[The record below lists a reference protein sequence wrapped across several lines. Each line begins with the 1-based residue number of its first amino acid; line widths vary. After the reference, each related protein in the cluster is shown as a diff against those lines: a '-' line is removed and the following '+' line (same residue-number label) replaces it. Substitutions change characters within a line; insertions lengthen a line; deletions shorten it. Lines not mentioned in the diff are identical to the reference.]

1 MGVADTENLAAA
13 STFKGLLSTGHKG
26 LSSLQLSTPPH
37 PCTEA
42 DFISQEPTFTIRSIP
57 REPAQKPG

>member
-13 STFKGLLSTGHKG
+13 STFKGLLSTGHEG

-37 PCTEA
+37 PCREA
-42 DFISQEPTFTIRSIP
+42 DFISQEPTDIHYQEHS
-57 REPAQKPG
+57 

>member
-37 PCTEA
+37 PCREA
-42 DFISQEPTFTIRSIP
+42 DFISQEPTIRSIP